1 MNTLYK
7 ITAIFLFTSSV
18 ALAQNI
24 EFEKSNFPD
33 KKDQLKEAKR
43 SLEDGKDAFSLGKK
57 EYDFVLEGYVSKNKY
72 YPVSRK
78 DYQRAGDI
86 YFKQAQ
92 PFLAKAQDFNPNN
105 AELNYMLGVISF
117 NLNPQSDNGA
127 KYLEK
132 ALSLND
138 PKLPEDLT
146 YFLGWACQF
155 QLKWDDAIKYYQ
167 MQLTIL
173 TKDAKG
179 NTAAIEDVNKK
190 MAECKVGKKRDCKS
204 STCVCR

>member
-7 ITAIFLFTSSV
+7 IATIFLFTTSV
-18 ALAQNI
+18 AVAQNI

-43 SLEDGKDAFSLGKK
+43 SLEDGRDAFTLGKK

-92 PFLAKAQDFNPNN
+92 PLLAKAQDFNPNN
-105 AELNYMLGVISF
+105 AELNYMLG
-117 NLNPQSDNGA
+117 
-127 KYLEK
+127 
-132 ALSLND
+132 
-138 PKLPEDLT
+138 
-146 YFLGWACQF
+146 C
-155 QLKWDDAIKYYQ
+155 
-167 MQLTIL
+167 
-173 TKDAKG
+173 
-179 NTAAIEDVNKK
+179 
-190 MAECKVGKKRDCKS
+190 C
-204 STCVCR
+204 